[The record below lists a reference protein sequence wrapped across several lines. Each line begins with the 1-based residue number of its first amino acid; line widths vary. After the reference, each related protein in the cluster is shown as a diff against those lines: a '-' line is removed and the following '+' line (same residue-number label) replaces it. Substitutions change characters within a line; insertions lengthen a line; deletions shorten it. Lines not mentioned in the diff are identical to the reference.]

1 MYFGRVFFSVKVNS
15 FAALCNNGGDH
26 AIGLLK
32 TQLQQVIEQV
42 CSMKVED
49 FKNTLAY
56 TNYI

>member
-32 TQLQQVIEQV
+32 TQLH
-42 CSMKVED
+42 
-49 FKNTLAY
+49 
-56 TNYI
+56 